1 MKVMLVFPPTTVY
14 GDDPSVPPVVQP
26 LGLAYL
32 GAYLEQEGHEVNIL
46 DGRGAREDTTHT
58 PTQTRFGVS
67 DNEILRRVKNFG
79 PDVLGISNMFTAYSG
94 DPHRITKVIKE
105 QHPKLP
111 IVFGG
116 SHPSEFP
123 ELVMKDKNV
132 DMVVKGE
139 GEVTFSELLKK
150 IKNKESF
157 SGVLGLT
164 YREGERVVQ
173 NPPRDRM
180 ADINSLPL
188 PARHLL
194 PMEHYINESMRHE
207 FIMRKPAGAMITSR
221 GCPQKCVFCTV
232 RAVWGRDWTGR
243 HPSKVVDE
251 IEFLQKEY
259 NMREVSF
266 LDDDLG
272 RDVPRLAAICDEIIR
287 RKVDIRWTTPNGVAH
302 WLLNEN
308 LLDKMKASGCYRLT
322 FGIESG
328 NKETRKFI
336 KKKVPLEQATKMLTH
351 ANNIGLWTIS
361 TFILGFPYETKEHM
375 RDSIRYAV
383 DSGTDMAVFYLLLPH
398 PTSDV
403 YSVFKKEGLLDLDAI
418 MDPTSYKEAEDFA
431 EIGEVLSQ
439 RGAQTK
445 YCSPEELQEM
455 LNEAYKTFF
464 KARLKK
470 WAMNPLHFL
479 KKINSYEDL
488 KYTLKVGGAFADPI
502 RKFLTVKRAHINM
515 LWDKYNEK
523 DAFSKARLYKS
534 PEEIAENK
542 SAAPLI

>member
-1 MKVMLVFPPTTVY
+1 MKVEAP
-14 GDDPSVPPVVQP
+14 
-26 LGLAYL
+26 
-32 GAYLEQEGHEVNIL
+32 
-46 DGRGAREDTTHT
+46 EDITRT
-58 PTQTRFGVS
+58 PTHTRFGIP
-67 DNEILRRVKNFG
+67 DEEILRRVEDFG

-94 DPHRITKVIKE
+94 DPHRITKLIKDR
-105 QHPKLP
+105 HPKLP
-111 IVFGG
+111 VIFGG

-139 GEVTFSELLKK
+139 GEVTFAELLTK
-150 IKNKESF
+150 IENKESLNDI
-157 SGVLGLT
+157 LGLT
-164 YREGERVVQ
+164 YRDGDRVIQ
-173 NPPRDRM
+173 NPPRERM

-194 PMEHYINESMRHE
+194 PMDVYTKESMRHE
-207 FIMRKPAGAMITSR
+207 FIMRKPAGAMVTSR

-251 IEFLQKEY
+251 IEFLQEKY

-272 RDVPRLAAICDEIIR
+272 RDIPRLAALCDEIIR

-336 KKKVPLEQATKMLTH
+336 KKKVPLEQATKMIAH
-351 ANNIGLWTIS
+351 ANKIGLWTIC
-361 TFILGFPYETKEHM
+361 TFILGFPYEKKEHM
-375 RDSIRYAV
+375 RDSIRYAI

-403 YSVFKKEGLLDLDAI
+403 YSVFKNEGLLDLDPI
-418 MDPTSYKEAEDFA
+418 MDPTVFKEVEDFA
-431 EIGEVLSQ
+431 AIGEILSQ

-455 LNEAYKTFF
+455 LTEAYKTFF

-470 WAMNPLHFL
+470 WVMNPFHFL
-479 KKINSYEDL
+479 RKVNSYEDL
-488 KYTLKVGGAFADPI
+488 KYTIKVGGAFADPI

-515 LWDKYNEK
+515 LWDKFHEK

-534 PEEIAENK
+534 PEEISENK

>member
-32 GAYLEQEGHEVNIL
+32 GAYLEQNGHEVNII
-46 DGRGAREDTTHT
+46 DGRGSREDITHT
-58 PTQTRFGVS
+58 PTYSRFGIP
-67 DNEILRRVKNFG
+67 DEEILRQVEIFD
-79 PDVLGISNMFTAYSG
+79 PEVLGISNMYTAYSG
-94 DPHRITKVIKE
+94 DPHRIAELIKRKK
-105 QHPKLP
+105 PDLK
-111 IVFGG
+111 IIFGG

-123 ELVMKDKNV
+123 ELVMKDNNV

-139 GEVTFSELLKK
+139 GEVTFTELLDKLEKK
-150 IKNKESF
+150 EPLTNI
-157 SGVLGLT
+157 LGLT
-164 YREGERVVQ
+164 YRDGDRVIQ
-173 NPPRDRM
+173 NPPRERM
-180 ADINSLPL
+180 SDIDSLPL

-194 PMEHYINESMRHE
+194 PMQNYLKESMNHG
-207 FIMRKPAGAMITSR
+207 FIMRKPAGAMVTSR

-232 RAVWGRDWTGR
+232 RAVWGRDWSGR

-251 IEFLQKEY
+251 IEFLQEKY

-272 RDVPRLAAICDEIIR
+272 RDIPRLAAICDEIIR

-328 NKETRKFI
+328 NKETRSFI
-336 KKKVPLEQATKMLTH
+336 KKKVPLEQATRMITH
-351 ANNIGLWTIS
+351 AYKIGLWTIC

-375 RDSIRYAV
+375 RDSISYAI

-403 YSVFKKEGLLDLDAI
+403 YSVFKSEGLLNLDPI
-418 MDPTSYKEAEDFA
+418 MDPTTYKDTEDFA
-431 EIGEVLSQ
+431 EIGEILSQ

-464 KARLKK
+464 KARVKK

-479 KKINSYEDL
+479 RKVNSYEDL
-488 KYTLKVGGAFADPI
+488 KYTLKVGGALADPI

-515 LWDKYNEK
+515 LWDKFNEK

-534 PEEIAENK
+534 PEEISEKK
-542 SAAPLI
+542 SAAPLL

>member
-1 MKVMLVFPPTTVY
+1 MKVLLVFPSTTVY

-32 GAYLEQEGHEVNIL
+32 AAYLEKEGHTVKVI
-46 DGRGAREDTTHT
+46 DGRGGREDKTQT
-58 PTQTRFGVS
+58 PTYTRFGIP
-67 DNEILRRVKNFG
+67 DEEIFKQVKDFN
-79 PDVLGISNMFTAYSG
+79 PAVLGISNMFTAYSG
-94 DPHRITKVIKE
+94 DPHRIAKGIKKR
-105 QHPKLP
+105 HPRLP
-111 IVFGG
+111 IIFGG

-123 ELVMKDKNV
+123 ELVMKDENV

-139 GEVTFSELLKK
+139 GEITFTEVLKK
-150 IKNKESF
+150 IQDKESF
-157 SGVLGLT
+157 SNVLGLT
-164 YREGERVVQ
+164 YRERGNIIQ
-173 NPPRDRM
+173 NSPRERM
-180 ADINSLPL
+180 ADIDSLPL

-194 PMEHYINESMRHE
+194 PMEHYINESMRHD
-207 FIMRKPAGAMITSR
+207 FIMRKPAGAMVTSR

-251 IEFLQKEY
+251 IEFLQEKY
-259 NMREVSF
+259 NLREVSF

-272 RDVPRLAAICDEIIR
+272 RDIPRLGAICDEIIR

-302 WLLNEN
+302 WLLNES

-336 KKKVPLEQATKMLTH
+336 KKKVPLEQATRMISH
-351 ANNIGLWTIS
+351 ANKIGLWTIC
-361 TFILGFPYETKEHM
+361 TFILGFPYEKKEHM

-383 DSGTDMAVFYLLLPH
+383 ESGTDMAVFYLLLPH

-403 YSVFKKEGLLDLDAI
+403 YSVFKEEGLLDLDPI
-418 MDPTSYKEAEDFA
+418 MDPTTYKEAADFA

-470 WAMNPLHFL
+470 WAINPLHFL
-479 KKINSYEDL
+479 KKVNSYEDL
-488 KYTLKVGGAFADPI
+488 KYTLKVGNALAAPI
-502 RKFLTVKRAHINM
+502 RKFVTAKQAHINM
-515 LWDKYNEK
+515 LWDKFNEK
-523 DAFSKARLYKS
+523 DAFSKARIYKS